1 MEPGT
6 AAFMTVPW
14 APSKPFKS
22 KRNLIDKADVMTG
35 MEVVAAKYKQVF
47 GREGA
52 LTSWA
57 PGRVNLIGEHT
68 DYNEGYVLPLA
79 VDRGIRIAGGAR
91 EDRTIRLH
99 SVDYDSTVTFSLN
112 SLTPDSS
119 NRWADYFKGVVDELQ
134 KRGIHLNGCD
144 AVIQGDL
151 PRGAGLS
158 SSAALEVA
166 SAVFLQS
173 ASGFTIPDIDMV
185 RVAQD
190 AENNFVGLRCGIMD
204 MYASYMGQAGSAL
217 RIDCR
222 DLSYQLAPMP
232 KGIKIVV
239 CNTGV
244 ARTLAGSAYNER
256 RAECEEG
263 VRILSGFLPEIC
275 ALRDVSPA
283 AFKAHEASL
292 PEVVRKR
299 VRHVVSED
307 QRVLDTVSAM
317 GHGDLSTLGRLM
329 YESHESL
336 RVDYQVSCKELD
348 ELVDIARGCPGV
360 VGARMTGAGFGGC
373 TVALV
378 EEDSVSIFEK
388 KVAQSYR
395 DPLGHPAEVYVF
407 TAADGAKAA
416 QGRFS

>member
-1 MEPGT
+1 MKGFE
-6 AAFMTVPW
+6 
-14 APSKPFKS
+14 
-22 KRNLIDKADVMTG
+22 
-35 MEVVAAKYKQVF
+35 EVDAKFLHIF
-47 GREGA
+47 GQKGDLNA
-52 LTSWA
+52 WA

-79 VDRGIRIAGGAR
+79 VDKGIRFAGNAR
-91 EDRTIRLH
+91 PDRTVRLY
-99 SVDYDSTVTFSLN
+99 SVDYDSTATFSLEA
-112 SLTPDSS
+112 LTPDPA
-119 NRWADYFKGVVDELQ
+119 NRWADYFKGVADELQ
-134 KRGIHLNGCD
+134 KRGIVLKGCD
-144 AVIQGDL
+144 AVLQGDL

-166 SAVFLQS
+166 SAVFLRS
-173 ASGFTIPDIDMV
+173 ALGFSISDMDV
-185 RVAQD
+185 VHVAQD

-204 MYASYMGQAGSAL
+204 MYASYMGRSGSAL

-232 KGIKIVV
+232 KGLKVVV

-263 VRILSGFLPEIC
+263 VRILSGFLPGVRS
-275 ALRDVSPA
+275 LRDVSPA

-292 PEVVRKR
+292 PDVVRKR
-299 VRHVVSED
+299 VRHVVSEN

-317 GHGDLSTLGRLM
+317 GRGDLSTLGRLM

-336 RVDYQVSCKELD
+336 RDDYRVSCKELD
-348 ELVDIARGCPGV
+348 ALVDIAHGCPGV

-373 TVALV
+373 IVALV
-378 EEDSVSIFEK
+378 EEKAVSAMVQ
-388 KVAQSYR
+388 KVGQSYR
-395 DPLGHPAEVYVF
+395 DPSGRPAEMYVF

-416 QGRFS
+416 QG